1 MTKESLIVLCASL
14 CLSFSLPQSAEAQ
27 RGRPQTPSKEVRKA
41 DQAHPVADTTML
53 SGDRMLMADRVEI
66 HKRIREQKKLR
77 DGGLK
82 EEIKEGVSMQELDA
96 PSVDL
101 YGEESWGHTVN
112 PFAGQNTNIPDNY
125 NIDLGEFVMPIEKR
139 QVTSCYGY
147 RRRFGRMHYGTD
159 LKVHIGD
166 TVRAAFSGKVRISS
180 YERGGYGV
188 YVVMRHTNG
197 LETVYGHLS
206 RSLVKEGAIIKAG
219 EPIALGGNTGRS
231 TGPHLH
237 FEARFMGI
245 PLNPEELFDFVEG
258 VPRVDTYAFKKSQA
272 RPTSTARYAARKA
285 KGASSAKDI
294 RTHRITKGDT
304 LDGIAKRYGTTVRK
318 LRQTNGLTSKSLL
331 KPGKSLRIPS

>member
-14 CLSFSLPQSAEAQ
+14 CLSFSLPEQAEAQ
-27 RGRPQTPSKEVRKA
+27 RGRTQTSLKEIRKA

-77 DGGLK
+77 DGGLR
-82 EEIKEGVSMQELDA
+82 EEIKEGINLVDLEA

-101 YGEESWGHTVN
+101 YGEESWGSHVN
-112 PFAGQNTNIPDNY
+112 PFAGQNANIPASYD
-125 NIDLGEFVMPIEKR
+125 IDLREFVMPIEKR

-166 TVRAAFSGKVRISS
+166 TVRAAFSGKVRITS
-180 YERGGYGV
+180 YERSGYGN
-188 YVVMRHTNG
+188 YVVIRHTNG

-245 PLNPEELFDFVEG
+245 PINPEELFDFVEG
-258 VPRVDTYAFKKSQA
+258 VPRVDTYSFKKSQA
-272 RPTSTARYAARKA
+272 KSTGAHHAARKA
-285 KGASSAKDI
+285 KGASSGKNI
-294 RTHRITKGDT
+294 RTHRISKGDT
-304 LDGIAKRYGTTVRK
+304 LDKIAKRYGTTVSK
-318 LRQTNGLTSKSLL
+318 LRQTNGLTSNALL